1 MTRSAGQGEGNQA
14 SRRRGRRRDGNGE
27 GVRAGFQRLVHR
39 MFRSLSQRNYRR
51 WAAGHASSVIGTW
64 MQRIGQDWLVL
75 ELSDSAVALGIS
87 MLCQFLPVL
96 LLGVW
101 GGVVVDRRDTRRL
114 LMATQ
119 AVQALLAVALAVF
132 TLTGTITLPI
142 VYALALGLGLV
153 TVLDS
158 PARQTFVAE
167 LVDGD
172 DIVNAQSLNSMIN
185 NVGRLVGP
193 ALAGILIVL
202 TGVGVTFVINA
213 VSFAA
218 VLVGLIGMDVSA
230 LRPRD
235 RAASGRGQAGEGLR
249 YVWRHPQLRAIMIL
263 VAVVSVFAQ
272 NFRVVFPIIATDVF
286 GGNATTYGWLTAALG
301 VGAVVG
307 ALASAAMTRVTW
319 SRLLWVTVA
328 FAATN
333 VAVAISP
340 TLGLALA
347 AIVLLGLVNIQVN
360 TLTRTMLQVGSQ
372 SHMQGRVMAIHGMVF
387 LGGTPV
393 GGPLAGLL
401 CELWGARSAMLL
413 AGGACLLV
421 ALAVVPMLRRE
432 AGPGPGPAPSVTDT
446 VREEIR

>member
-1 MTRSAGQGEGNQA
+1 
-14 SRRRGRRRDGNGE
+14 
-27 GVRAGFQRLVHR
+27 

-51 WAAGHASSVIGTW
+51 YAVGHASSVIGTW

-75 ELSDSAVALGIS
+75 ELSGSAVALGIS

-101 GGVVVDRRDTRRL
+101 GGVVVDRVDTRRL
-114 LMATQ
+114 LIGTQ
-119 AVQALLAVALAVF
+119 AAQALLAVALAAF
-132 TLTGTITLPI
+132 TLTGTVTLPI
-142 VYALALGLGLV
+142 VYALAAGLGLV
-153 TVLDS
+153 TVLDG

-167 LVDGD
+167 LVGSD
-172 DIVNAQSLNSMIN
+172 DIVNAQSLNSMVN

-202 TGVGVTFVINA
+202 TGVGITFVVNA

-218 VLVGLIGMDVSA
+218 VLVGLISMDVSA
-230 LRPRD
+230 LRPRT
-235 RAASGRGQAGEGLR
+235 RATRGRGQAGEGLR

-307 ALASAAMTRVTW
+307 ALASAAMTVVTGA
-319 SRLLWVTVA
+319 RLLWLTVA

-333 VAVAISP
+333 VGVAIAPS
-340 TLGLALA
+340 LGLALA
-347 AIVLLGLVNIQVN
+347 AVVLLGLVNIQVN
-360 TLTRTMLQVGSQ
+360 TLTRTMLQLGS
-372 SHMQGRVMAIHGMVF
+372 SPHMQGRVMAIHGVVF

-401 CELWGARSAMLL
+401 CELWGARFAMVL
-413 AGGACLLV
+413 AGAACLLV
-421 ALAVVPMLRRE
+421 AIAVVPVLRRGRE
-432 AGPGPGPAPSVTDT
+432 AVPGPADPTSTAT
-446 VREEIR
+446 VAEEIR